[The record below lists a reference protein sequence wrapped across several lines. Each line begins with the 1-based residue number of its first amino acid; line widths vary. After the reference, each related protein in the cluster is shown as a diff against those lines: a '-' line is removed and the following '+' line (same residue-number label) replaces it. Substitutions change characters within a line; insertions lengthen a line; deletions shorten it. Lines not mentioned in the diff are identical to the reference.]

1 MAYQGT
7 QNVEGILTEEKKAIF
22 AGGCFWGTEYYFQ
35 RSPGVVS
42 TRVGY
47 TGGHT
52 DNPTYR
58 EVCSGSTGHAE
69 ALEVV
74 YDANLTDFE
83 TLARLFFEIHDPTQ
97 VDRQGPDVGTQY
109 RSAVYYLDEDQR
121 AVTERLVD
129 LLKEKDLDVVTEVEP
144 AGTFWPAENY
154 HQQYYDQTG
163 KTPYCHFYTKRF
175 DD

>member
-1 MAYQGT
+1 MADT
-7 QNVEGILTEEKKAIF
+7 KRAIF

-47 TGGHT
+47 TGGHSS
-52 DNPTYR
+52 NPTYK
-58 EVCSGSTGHAE
+58 EVCSGTTGHAE
-69 ALEVV
+69 ALEVEF
-74 YDANLTDFE
+74 DPSKTDFE

-97 VDRQGPDVGTQY
+97 LDRQGPDVGHQY
-109 RSAVYYLDEDQR
+109 RSAIYYLDDDQR
-121 AVTERLVD
+121 QVSEKLIAI
-129 LLKEKDLDVVTEVEP
+129 LKRKGLNVVTEVEP
-144 AGTFWPAENY
+144 AATFWPAENY